1 MSEDT
6 VYINKISIK
15 EKTFDNGGSVLNVA
29 VHVDELI
36 IHKNKDGWVNLS
48 VNEEKLATKDILIT
62 PNLTPTP
69 LRQKSQQVQ
78 RPKALS
84 RILICLFKKWAIIL
98 NSILTLILVKSM
110 SVD

>member
-48 VNEEKLATKDILIT
+48 ICQRREISDKGHTHYAKLNTYT
-62 PNLTPTP
+62 PPTEVSTSTETESTESDTDLP
-69 LRQKSQQVQ
+69 
-78 RPKALS
+78 
-84 RILICLFKKWAIIL
+84 F
-98 NSILTLILVKSM
+98 
-110 SVD
+110 